1 VKVANPIYD
10 VVFRYLM
17 GNQKVAKIIIS
28 NIIGEE
34 IESLDF
40 SFTELSKK
48 VKESLTVLR
57 LDFAAKIL
65 QPNGEYKVILIEL
78 QKAKFPTDIMRF
90 RKYLGKQYGEEE
102 NAYDFEDSGR
112 KKAMPIIS
120 IYFLGHNLE
129 HTDAPIIQVKREY
142 YDHITREQIT
152 EKEEFIESL
161 THDSY
166 IIQIQKLKE
175 KYRSKLEVL
184 LSIFDQRNLLKDS
197 KHFLNLQEEDYP
209 EEFQVIIRQLLKAGA
224 EVEVCNEMDLEDELL
239 LELENN
245 ERMLLEKAKII
256 EEKNQALAIK
266 DQALAV
272 KDQALAVKDQA
283 LAVQDQALKEN
294 AKELEQKDQALA
306 ETAKALTES
315 QNRMEQVIR
324 KLMETGMSEEQ
335 ARKILNSSS

>member
-102 NAYDFEDSGR
+102 NAYDRGDSGR

-129 HTDAPIIQVKREY
+129 HTDAPIIQVKQEY

-166 IIQIQKLKE
+166 IIQIQKLKK

-184 LSIFDQRNLLKDS
+184 LSIFDQRKLLKNS

-224 EVEVCNEMDLEDELL
+224 EEEVCNEMDLEDDLL

-256 EEKNQALAIK
+256 EEKN
-266 DQALAV
+266 
-272 KDQALAVKDQA
+272 
-283 LAVQDQALKEN
+283 
-294 AKELEQKDQALA
+294 
-306 ETAKALTES
+306 
-315 QNRMEQVIR
+315 
-324 KLMETGMSEEQ
+324 
-335 ARKILNSSS
+335 

>member
-102 NAYDFEDSGR
+102 NAYDRGDSGR

-129 HTDAPIIQVKREY
+129 HTDAPIIQVKQEY

-166 IIQIQKLKE
+166 IIQIQKLKK

-184 LSIFDQRNLLKDS
+184 LSIFDQRKLLKNS

-224 EVEVCNEMDLEDELL
+224 EEEVCNEMDLEDDLL

-256 EEKNQALAIK
+256 EEKNQV
-266 DQALAV
+266 LAV
-272 KDQALAVKDQA
+272 KDQALQ
-283 LAVQDQALKEN
+283 E
-294 AKELEQKDQALA
+294 KDQALA
-306 ETAKALTES
+306 EAAKALTES
-315 QNRMEQVIR
+315 QDRMEQVIH

-335 ARKILNSSS
+335 ARKILNSNS

>member
-1 VKVANPIYD
+1 MKVANPIYD

-102 NAYDFEDSGR
+102 NAYDRGDSGR

-129 HTDAPIIQVKREY
+129 HTDAPIIQVKQEY

-166 IIQIQKLKE
+166 IIQIQKLKK

-184 LSIFDQRNLLKDS
+184 LSIFDQRKLLKNS

-224 EVEVCNEMDLEDELL
+224 EEEVCNEMDLEDDLL

-256 EEKNQALAIK
+256 EEKNQV
-266 DQALAV
+266 LAV
-272 KDQALAVKDQA
+272 KDQALQ
-283 LAVQDQALKEN
+283 E
-294 AKELEQKDQALA
+294 KDQALA
-306 ETAKALTES
+306 EAAKALTES
-315 QNRMEQVIR
+315 QDRMEQVIH

-335 ARKILNSSS
+335 ARKILNSNS